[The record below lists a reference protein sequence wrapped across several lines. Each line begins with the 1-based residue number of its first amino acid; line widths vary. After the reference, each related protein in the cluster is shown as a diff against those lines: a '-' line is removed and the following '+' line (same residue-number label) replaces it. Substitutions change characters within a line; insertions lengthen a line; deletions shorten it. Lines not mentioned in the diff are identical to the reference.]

1 MNTNYFQSYQTFKIS
16 DISLLEMP
24 ISKRAKQLKK
34 AREIRAQKL
43 LEAKKND
50 KRRKVD
56 EIVDKMDE
64 FMLDNT
70 LKLLTKSNIDEEQNA
85 HHRSHDN

>member
-1 MNTNYFQSYQTFKIS
+1 
-16 DISLLEMP
+16 MP
-24 ISKRAKQLKK
+24 QISKRAKQLKK

-50 KRRKVD
+50 KRRKID

-85 HHRSHDN
+85 LHTIIDQ